1 MSDIIKILPT
11 EVLNKIAAGEV
22 VQRPASVVKELMENS
37 IDAKSTKI
45 KLIVRDSGKTLIQ
58 VVDNGEGMSK
68 NDMKM
73 SFMKHATSKIT
84 KIEDIF
90 SITSMGFRGEA
101 LASISSISNIE
112 MISKK
117 KDADKTNIIS
127 LEGDKVTLEK
137 TVFSEQGTS
146 IKVRNLFYNVPA
158 RRNFLKSDFV
168 ELRHIIDSFNRIS
181 LSYPDIEFNLIHN
194 NEELF
199 YLKKSNLRKRISSIF
214 GRKIDE
220 NLIPL
225 NEKTS
230 LVKITG
236 FTLKPQF
243 SKKSKNNQFL
253 FVNNRYIKSQ
263 FLNHSINNAYEGLLR
278 EGFYPGYF
286 IFLEINPNKID
297 VNVHPNKTEIKFEDE
312 QNLYSIINSS
322 IKHSLGVYQITPV
335 LDFDK
340 ESSMDIPYDSH
351 KNRLREPS
359 IEVDSSFNPFLKE
372 KTNQNWEELQSKI
385 ENNIFDKKNIDINQ
399 EIDFPKIFQVFNKY
413 IITTTGSSVIIL
425 NQSLAHQRI
434 LYEQFLKSSVNDGAK
449 SQKLVF
455 PIEIELT
462 KKQEIILSEIKDVVD
477 SMGFKFSVKNK
488 IVNISAVPLIISDKP
503 IEEIFEDLL
512 NKNDSYNIKES
523 FSLADLIAKKLSKS
537 LSVKTGKTLKL
548 KEQQAIINQLFSCKE
563 PKLSPFNKQ
572 IFVTLDKKDLDKN
585 FFNG

>member
-1 MSDIIKILPT
+1 MPDIIKILPA
-11 EVLNKIAAGEV
+11 EVSNKIAAGEV
-22 VQRPASVVKELMENS
+22 VQRPASVVKELMENA

-45 KLIVRDSGKTLIQ
+45 KLIVKDSGKTLIQ

-84 KIEDIF
+84 KIEDVF
-90 SITSMGFRGEA
+90 YITSMGFRGEA

-117 KDADKTNIIS
+117 KGSDKTNIIS

-168 ELRHIIDSFNRIS
+168 ELRHIIDSFNRIA
-181 LSYPDIEFNLIHN
+181 LSHPDIEFNLIHN
-194 NEELF
+194 DEELF

-340 ESSMDIPYDSH
+340 KPSMDIPYDYH
-351 KNRLREPS
+351 KNRLKEPS
-359 IEVDSSFNPFLKE
+359 IEVDSSFNPFLEE
-372 KTNQNWEELQSKI
+372 KNNENWEELQSKI
-385 ENNIFDKKNIDINQ
+385 ENDIFDKKNIDINE

-434 LYEQFLKSSVNDGAK
+434 LYEQFLKSSVDDGAK

-462 KKQEIILSEIKDVVD
+462 KKQEIVLSEIKDVVD

-512 NKNDSYNIKES
+512 NKNDSYSIKES
-523 FSLADLIAKKLSKS
+523 FSQSDLIAKKLSKL

>member
-1 MSDIIKILPT
+1 MPDIIKILPS
-11 EVLNKIAAGEV
+11 EVSNKIAAGEV
-22 VQRPASVVKELMENS
+22 VQRPASVVKELMENA

-45 KLIVRDSGKTLIQ
+45 KLIVKDSGKTLIQ

-84 KIEDIF
+84 KIEDVF
-90 SITSMGFRGEA
+90 YITSMGFRGEA

-117 KDADKTNIIS
+117 KGSDKTNIIS
-127 LEGDKVTLEK
+127 LEGDKITLEK

-168 ELRHIIDSFNRIS
+168 ELRHIIDSFNRIA
-181 LSYPDIEFNLIHN
+181 LSHPDIEFNLIHN
-194 NEELF
+194 DEELF
-199 YLKKSNLRKRISSIF
+199 YLKKSNLRKRISSVF

-230 LVKITG
+230 LVKIKG
-236 FTLKPQF
+236 FALKPQF

-335 LDFDK
+335 LDFDN
-340 ESSMDIPYDSH
+340 ESSMDIPYNSH
-351 KNRLREPS
+351 KNRLKEPS
-359 IEVDSSFNPFLKE
+359 IEVNSSFNPFLEE
-372 KTNQNWEELQSKI
+372 KNNENWEELQSKI
-385 ENNIFDKKNIDINQ
+385 ENDIFDKKNIDINE

-425 NQSLAHQRI
+425 DQSLAHQRI
-434 LYEQFLKSSVNDGAK
+434 LYEQFLKSSVDDGAK

-462 KKQEIILSEIKDVVD
+462 KKQEIVLSEIKDVVD

-488 IVNISAVPLIISDKP
+488 IVNIYAVPPIISDKP

-512 NKNDSYNIKES
+512 NKNDSYSIKES
-523 FSLADLIAKKLSKS
+523 FSQSDLIAKKLSKL

>member
-1 MSDIIKILPT
+1 MPDIIKILPA
-11 EVLNKIAAGEV
+11 EVSNKIAAGEV
-22 VQRPASVVKELMENS
+22 VQRPASVVKELMENA

-45 KLIVRDSGKTLIQ
+45 KLIVKDSGKTLIQ

-84 KIEDIF
+84 KIEDVF
-90 SITSMGFRGEA
+90 YITSMGFRGEA

-117 KDADKTNIIS
+117 KGSDKTNIIS

-168 ELRHIIDSFNRIS
+168 ELRHIIDSFNRIA
-181 LSYPDIEFNLIHN
+181 LSHPDIEFNLIHN
-194 NEELF
+194 DEELF
-199 YLKKSNLRKRISSIF
+199 YLKKSNLRKRISSVF

-230 LVKITG
+230 LVKIKG
-236 FTLKPQF
+236 FALKPQF

-335 LDFDK
+335 LDFDN
-340 ESSMDIPYDSH
+340 EPSMDIPYNSH
-351 KNRLREPS
+351 KNRLKEPS
-359 IEVDSSFNPFLKE
+359 IEVNSRFNPFLEE
-372 KTNQNWEELQSKI
+372 KNNENWEELQSKI
-385 ENNIFDKKNIDINQ
+385 ENDIFDKKNIDINE

-425 NQSLAHQRI
+425 DQSLAHQRI
-434 LYEQFLKSSVNDGAK
+434 LYEQFLKSSVDDGAK

-462 KKQEIILSEIKDVVD
+462 KKQEIVLSEIKDVVD

-488 IVNISAVPLIISDKP
+488 IVNIYAVPPIISDKP

-512 NKNDSYNIKES
+512 NKNDSYSIKES
-523 FSLADLIAKKLSKS
+523 FSQSDLIAKKLSKL
-537 LSVKTGKTLKL
+537 LSVKAGKTLKL